1 MSSTVTET
9 PRSGN
14 PAAELGE
21 LLRKDFTFM
30 RLRTELV
37 HEAGNYLREAVA
49 LTVVVRAEGRFVEY
63 LFACEATRHFWGRI
77 HATGLARRVPA
88 ELEGAARRFISL
100 VTDLSHLGQQMIQR
114 GWAGAE
120 KEYAEKYSQSTV
132 SYTHLTLPTTWGV

>member
-100 VTDLSHLGQQMIQR
+100 VTGRSITVACAGVKISLFLTPGAWRRR
-114 GWAGAE
+114 GRLIG
-120 KEYAEKYSQSTV
+120 
-132 SYTHLTLPTTWGV
+132 LIGLIGDFL